1 MLVSPTLQSGRLD
14 EENIRVKVLLETFHI
29 SAPISSQFIQL
40 LVELKAIPVINILG
54 PSSHSTQGNT
64 MKNYERVGDA
74 MVLPIDMSPLEN
86 PMISDPVSRRSHEPN
101 ISQNSCFHFVLTRKV
116 SVSFGKMFLTK

>member
-1 MLVSPTLQSGRLD
+1 MALLVSPSLQSGRLD

-54 PSSHSTQGNT
+54 PSSHSTQGNC
-64 MKNYERVGDA
+64 KNYERVGDA

-86 PMISDPVSRRSHEPN
+86 PMISDPFLAALMNQIFQKGVVSGLQGKLS
-101 ISQNSCFHFVLTRKV
+101 SL
-116 SVSFGKMFLTK
+116 SVKNKAND

>member
-1 MLVSPTLQSGRLD
+1 MALLVSPSLQSGRLY

-54 PSSHSTQGNT
+54 PSSHSTQGNC
-64 MKNYERVGDA
+64 KNYERVGDA

-86 PMISDPVSRRSHEPN
+86 PT
-101 ISQNSCFHFVLTRKV
+101 Q
-116 SVSFGKMFLTK
+116 FLAALMNQIFLKTLASTLYWKGRFLFRLVKCS